1 MYCLD
6 IQERVD
12 IEVFRLFDNWDSLD
26 REIWICFISG
36 SD

>member
-1 MYCLD
+1 MYCLF
-6 IQERVD
+6 IQYSLD
-12 IEVFRLFDNWDSLD
+12 IEFFRLFDNWDSLD